1 MEKPNLIIYGK
12 VIALSDVQEV
22 ASKEAGKPA
31 MKKRKLYMDCTRYDY
46 LTGERI
52 GFENKPLLEFGGD
65 KVMDKLSALNLQKD
79 DIVGVRFDIHG
90 NPYKDEKTGKTSVFT
105 NIRCYDVEILRRAG
119 KNQQQ
124 QVQQQAPAPQ
134 AAQAQQPQ
142 AQPQEPVQTSQ
153 DGTDGLPF

>member
-12 VIALSDVQEV
+12 VIAMSDVQEV
-22 ASKEAGKPA
+22 ASKEAGKPSI
-31 MKKRKLYMDCTRYDY
+31 KKRKLYMDCTRYDY

-52 GFENKPLLEFGGD
+52 GFENKPLFEFGGD
-65 KVMDKLSALNLQKD
+65 KVLDKLSALNLQKD
-79 DIVGVRFDIHG
+79 DIVGVRFDIQG
-90 NPYKDEKTGKTSVFT
+90 NPYKDEKTGKTNVFT

-119 KNQQQ
+119 ENQQQ

-153 DGTDGLPF
+153 DGNDGLPF